1 MKLNNNISE
10 NKLRFI
16 YAIIAL
22 FFLVLSLMSFYNN
35 MFAKKMTTD
44 DCLWKSVN
52 GNENYDSSLYITQII
67 PGGVADEAGLKDGD
81 ILIAIN
87 GQKFI
92 GTTNAMFI
100 LNKYSNEIIAYTII
114 RNGIIYNVNI
124 WVYKYFNLLFLITW
138 LLGIGFLCVGLM
150 VGYSKPKELTSKLFF
165 FLGCTAS
172 VGLISS
178 SSPLGYTF
186 ILDYTGIGKLL
197 YIIVYFMFI
206 FCFLFFSSLLMHFLL
221 TFPLKYN
228 FKHRRNIIRLIYI
241 IPFLYPLFV
250 IINGIIYKHGSIIFN
265 FSVFLIQLLIYLF
278 IGIFLFRI
286 SYKKV
291 TDTTLKKSLKII
303 NIGFLIG
310 LTGIIYNII
319 LSLKQKPNFLVST
332 LLMLPCILVLAI
344 PFSFGFSIFK
354 YRILD
359 TEFVVKKGLVFGI
372 VTAIIIG
379 LYFLVIYS
387 LDNFLKG
394 YIQGRSQFITIA
406 FILLF
411 TFTFD
416 YVNKRAKEFVD
427 KQFYR
432 ERYNYRKSLLAFSR
446 NLSFIN
452 NINELLDRI
461 CDSVKT
467 TMEIKEINLWLND
480 KYYYNLLDNDTIC
493 KNYKNY
499 DDFVDT
505 AMHKLFLNKKL
516 PVQLNEANLYE
527 HNLTVE
533 ECKAILKNHITL
545 SIPIILKNKLI
556 GTLNFGPKPSGKAY
570 SDEDIDLLKTFA
582 VQSAIC
588 FENSRLKIEE
598 INNQKIEEELK
609 IAKNIQ
615 IGLLPKKDFQMNR
628 LDISGFSEPA
638 KIIGG
643 DFYDF
648 IKLSDNKL
656 ILVIGDVSGK
666 GIPAALYMSKVQAMI
681 QFATQMF
688 ENPRDILIE
697 VNKQIYE
704 QIDRKSFIT
713 MVIALFDLKNMTVKI
728 SRAGHNPVLFSN
740 NGQIDVLKNYGLG
753 LGLEKGKFFD
763 PNLEETTI
771 NINPGNMFLFYSDG
785 LNEAMNP
792 LRNEFGLS
800 NVIKV
805 LSDNKSKS
813 SKEIQKHLL
822 ESVSEFRGKAEQN
835 DDITFVVVKVKE

>member
-1 MKLNNNISE
+1 MKFNIITE

-22 FFLVLSLMSFYNN
+22 FFLILSLVSFYNN
-35 MFAKKMTTD
+35 MFARKMTTD
-44 DCLWKSVN
+44 DCLWEPVN
-52 GNENYDSSLYITQII
+52 IENYTDSALYITQII
-67 PGGVADEAGLKDGD
+67 PGGVADEAGLKDRD

-87 GQKFI
+87 GQKFK
-92 GTTNAMFI
+92 GSSDAMFL
-100 LNKYSNEIIAYTII
+100 LNKYSNEIITYTII
-114 RNGIIYNVNI
+114 RNGILYNVNI
-124 WVYKYFNLLFLITW
+124 WVYKYFNILFLITW

-150 VGYSKPKELTSKLFF
+150 VGYSKPKELTSKLFYY
-165 FLGCTAS
+165 LGCTAS
-172 VGLISS
+172 VGLISGTN
-178 SSPLGYTF
+178 PLGF
-186 ILDYTGIGKLL
+186 NLISDSTGIERLFFIIIYFNFIICLL
-197 YIIVYFMFI
+197 
-206 FCFLFFSSLLMHFLL
+206 LFSSLLLHFLL

-228 FKHRRNIIRLIYI
+228 FKNRKNFIRLIYI
-241 IPFLYPLFV
+241 IPFLYPV
-250 IINGIIYKHGSIIFN
+250 IVVIYSIIYKKGHIGFIFPI
-265 FSVFLIQLLIYLF
+265 FFVQLLIYLF
-278 IGIFLFRI
+278 IGIFLFGK

-291 TDTTLKKSLKII
+291 TDITLRKSLRII

-310 LTGIIYNII
+310 VTGIIYNII
-319 LSLKQKPNFLVST
+319 LSFKQKPDFLVSP

-344 PFSFGFSIFK
+344 PVSFGFSIFK

-394 YIQGRSQFITIA
+394 YIQGRSQFVTIA

-416 YVNKRAKEFVD
+416 FVNKKAKEFVD

-432 ERYNYRKSLLAFSR
+432 ERYNYRKSLLSFSR
-446 NLSFIN
+446 DLSFIN
-452 NINELLDRI
+452 NINELLEKI

-480 KYYYNLLDNDTIC
+480 KYYYELLDNDTLC
-493 KNYKNY
+493 KNYKDYSNFA
-499 DDFVDT
+499 DS
-505 AMHKLFLNKKL
+505 AMCKLFLKKKL

-527 HNLTVE
+527 YNLTVE
-533 ECKAILKNHITL
+533 ERKTVLENHITL
-545 SIPIILKNKLI
+545 SIPILLKNKLI
-556 GTLNFGPKPSGKAY
+556 GSLNFGPKPSGKAY

-582 VQSAIC
+582 LQSAIC

-598 INNQKIEEELK
+598 INKQKIEEELK
-609 IAKNIQ
+609 IAKSIQ
-615 IGLLPKKDFQMNR
+615 IGLLPNEDFQMNH

-648 IKLSDNKL
+648 IKLSENKL

-688 ENPRDILIE
+688 ENPREILIE
-697 VNKQIYE
+697 VNRQIYE

-713 MVIALFDLKNMTVKI
+713 MVIALFDLEKMTVKI

-740 NGQIDVLKNYGLG
+740 NGNIDVLKNYGLG
-753 LGLEKGKFFD
+753 LGLEKGTYFE
-763 PNLEETTI
+763 PNLEETLI
-771 NINPGNMFLFYSDG
+771 KINPGNMLLFYSDG
-785 LNEAMNP
+785 LNEAMNST
-792 LRNEFGLS
+792 RKEFGLD
-800 NVIKV
+800 NVIKI
-805 LSDNKSKS
+805 LSENKSKS
-813 SKEIQKHLL
+813 SKEIQNHLL
-822 ESVSEFRGKAEQN
+822 NSVSAFRGEAEQN
-835 DDITFVVVKVKE
+835 DDITFVVVKVKN

>member
-1 MKLNNNISE
+1 MKFNNLSE
-10 NKLRFI
+10 NKFRFI

-22 FFLVLSLMSFYNN
+22 FFLTLSLMSFYNN
-35 MFAKKMTTD
+35 LIARKMTTD
-44 DCLWKSVN
+44 DCLWESVN
-52 GNENYDSSLYITQII
+52 GNEKYDSTLIITQII
-67 PGGVADEAGLKDGD
+67 PGGVADEAGLKDQD

-87 GQKFI
+87 GQKYN
-92 GTTNAMFI
+92 GTAQAMLI
-100 LNKYSNEIIAYTII
+100 LNNYRNEIVTYTII

-124 WVYKYFNLLFLITW
+124 WVYKYFNILFFITW
-138 LLGIGFLCVGLM
+138 LLGIGFLIVGLM

-172 VGLISS
+172 IGLISS
-178 SSPLGYTF
+178 SSPFGYTLNLDNNGIVKLINVAIIYMFVICF
-186 ILDYTGIGKLL
+186 I
-197 YIIVYFMFI
+197 
-206 FCFLFFSSLLMHFLL
+206 FFSSLLLHFLL
-221 TFPLKYN
+221 TFPLKYD
-228 FKHRRNIIRLIYI
+228 FKHRKNIIWLIYI
-241 IPFLYPLFV
+241 LPFLYPVLS
-250 IINGIIYKHGSIIFN
+250 ILYKLIYQDSHLYIKYSTI
-265 FSVFLIQLLIYLF
+265 LIQLLIYLF
-278 IGIFLFRI
+278 IGIFLFRR

-291 TDTTLKKSLKII
+291 TDITLRKSLKII

-310 LTGIIYNII
+310 VTGIIYNIF
-319 LSLKQKPNFLVST
+319 LTLKQKPDFLISP
-332 LLMLPCILVLAI
+332 LLMLPCVLVLAI

-394 YIQGRSQFITIA
+394 YIQGRNQFVTIA

-416 YVNKRAKEFVD
+416 YVNKKAKEFVD

-432 ERYNYRKSLLAFSR
+432 ERYNYRKSLLTFSLD
-446 NLSFIN
+446 LSFIN
-452 NINELLDRI
+452 NINELLDKI

-480 KYYYNLLDNDTIC
+480 KYYYELLDNDTIC
-493 KNYKNY
+493 KNYKDY
-499 DDFVDT
+499 DNFVDT
-505 AMHKLFLNKKL
+505 AIHKLFLKKKL

-527 HNLTVE
+527 YNLTVE
-533 ECKAILKNHITL
+533 ERKTILANHITL

-556 GTLNFGPKPSGKAY
+556 GALNFGPKPSGKAY

-582 VQSAIC
+582 IQSAIC

-598 INNQKIEEELK
+598 INKQKIEEELK

-615 IGLLPKKDFQMNR
+615 TGLLPKKDFQMNR

-648 IKLSDNKL
+648 IKLSGNKL

-713 MVIALFDLKNMTVKI
+713 MVIALFDMENMTVKI

-740 NGQIDVLKNYGLG
+740 NEQIDVLKNYGLG

-771 NINPGNMFLFYSDG
+771 KINPGNMFLFYSDG
-785 LNEAMNP
+785 LNEAMNSQ
-792 LRNEFGLS
+792 RNEFGLS

-805 LSDNKSKS
+805 LSENKIKS
-813 SKEIQKHLL
+813 SGEIQKHLL
-822 ESVSEFRGKAEQN
+822 ESVSEFRGEAEQN
-835 DDITFVVVKVKE
+835 DDITFVVVKVIS